1 MSPFSFSNPLF
12 HTNQPLSSHNMPP
25 STPVHADIVSCG
37 CCLSSSSEP
46 TLSYAMVLAFGTTDI
61 KSISS
66 QLHSTAIQSQMPC
79 FSAYCSKCAKQTWI
93 ATESSLSSSLIAH
106 KKNFHNHTI
115 LSNII
120 TKYTSSK

>member
-1 MSPFSFSNPLF
+1 
-12 HTNQPLSSHNMPP
+12 MPP
-25 STPVHADIVSCG
+25 PEPIHADIVSCG
-37 CCLSSSSEP
+37 CCISSLSSP

-66 QLHSTAIQSQMPC
+66 QLQTTAIESQMPC
-79 FSAYCSKCAKQTWI
+79 FSAYCTKCAKQTWI
-93 ATESSLSSSLIAH
+93 ATESSISPSLIAY
-106 KKNFHNHTI
+106 KKNFHDHTI